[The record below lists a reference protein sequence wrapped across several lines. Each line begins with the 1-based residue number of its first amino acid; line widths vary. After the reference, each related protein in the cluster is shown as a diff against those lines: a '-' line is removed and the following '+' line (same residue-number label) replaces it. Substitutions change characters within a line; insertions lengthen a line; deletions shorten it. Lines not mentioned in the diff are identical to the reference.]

1 MPGFV
6 KQLGTYVPVDN
17 LFVKQNGVYVPA
29 DVAYAKQL
37 GTYQIWYDGGSGGGN
52 PQEDLDYIEILNDTV
67 AEGVVSDDSTDNVY
81 GGGIRRDANGYLISY
96 ASAGGDIR
104 QTRSLSV
111 KLPLFIPQLN
121 VTDTWLSGKGIV
133 NNGATVSFARKN
145 LIQVK
150 TASNILSYDL
160 FANNVR
166 DNLKLDLF
174 SNNLRLSSAE
184 RGFRYA
190 YGNSDP
196 DQGDLNKSNFLNRV
210 LSNQGGV
217 GIAAVS
223 QVSYPNIPTDRYSN
237 LRVEW
242 RVDVDVAY
250 NLTFTHVDSGLTRT
264 INHIVK
270 FRTYN

>member
-6 KQLGTYVPVDN
+6 KQNGIYVPVDN
-17 LFVKQNGVYVPA
+17 LYVKQNGIYTPA

-67 AEGVVSDDSTDNVY
+67 AEGVVSDDAISDVY
-81 GGGIRRDANGYLISY
+81 GRGRNRDVNGYPICNSNFDT
-96 ASAGGDIR
+96 SFR
-104 QTRSLSV
+104 VTRSLSV
-111 KLPLFIPQLN
+111 KLPIFIPQLN

-160 FANNVR
+160 FANNVK

-190 YGNSDP
+190 FGNSDP
-196 DQGDLNKSNFLNRV
+196 DQSDLNKSDFLNRA
-210 LSNQGGV
+210 LNNQGGV

-223 QVSYPNIPTDRYSN
+223 QTGGTNAPTERYSN

-242 RVDVDVAY
+242 RIDVDVAY
-250 NLTFTHVDSGLTRT
+250 NLTFTHVDSGLNRT